1 MQKEQINTERKT
13 LVLAFIAGL
22 STSAIW
28 AGFTVS
34 EFTLSIFPIITLVLV
49 IQNVYQEYLKEPMTE
64 GTPQLGLACFFVG
77 TFGYSAFVRAQYP
90 EVGSNFLSLMV
101 TMALVIWIGVKTG
114 MFARSSAENK

>member
-28 AGFTVS
+28 ASLTIS

-64 GTPQLGLACFFVG
+64 GTPQLSLACFFVG

-90 EVGSNFLSLMV
+90 EVGSNFLALVV
-101 TMALVIWIGVKTG
+101 TMVLVIWVGAKTG
-114 MFARSSAENK
+114 VFTRSPTEK